1 MGGGRSMVAN
11 GQGGPFDLIDGLPV
25 HPLVVHGAVV
35 LIPLAALGV
44 LLMAAWPR
52 FSRRHG
58 WLVLAVAVVAPGAA
72 VVSVRSGEALAE
84 RVGDPGFDHDE
95 LGEQLPLVAGALLL
109 ATLVLWLLDR
119 WRGRRQEPGDDDP
132 PPRGGLLRALVAVL
146 AVLVALGN
154 LAWVYRVGH
163 SGAQSV
169 WLDEVDGQ
177 VQGEGEVSGEAE
189 VPAATFTAAEVAQR
203 AGRSSATS
211 STTSPSGS
219 SATRAGRRRS
229 RRCAVAMA
237 RCCSPPSTR
246 ARRSPPR
253 SSPSTRS
260 AGWAEP
266 SRQSDEPVR
275 GDQPWAASRCAWCTC
290 ASGPGKTSDSWPSS
304 DQRTRNGGVP
314 SLPCTSRIS
323 PSRTGSPTWV
333 LATVMRSPG
342 AAFMGTS

>member
-1 MGGGRSMVAN
+1 
-11 GQGGPFDLIDGLPV
+11 
-25 HPLVVHGAVV
+25 
-35 LIPLAALGV
+35 
-44 LLMAAWPR
+44 
-52 FSRRHG
+52 
-58 WLVLAVAVVAPGAA
+58 LVLAVAVVAPGAA

-203 AGRSSATS
+203 DDATACWAIVGDVVYDLTEWIERHPGGQAPIETLCGRDGTVLFTAQHEGQEE
-211 STTSPSGS
+211 P
-219 SATRAGRRRS
+219 AEELAEYAIGRL
-229 RRCAVAMA
+229 
-237 RCCSPPSTR
+237 
-246 ARRSPPR
+246 
-253 SSPSTRS
+253 
-260 AGWAEP
+260 G
-266 SRQSDEPVR
+266 
-275 GDQPWAASRCAWCTC
+275 
-290 ASGPGKTSDSWPSS
+290 
-304 DQRTRNGGVP
+304 
-314 SLPCTSRIS
+314 
-323 PSRTGSPTWV
+323 
-333 LATVMRSPG
+333 
-342 AAFMGTS
+342 